1 MRVAALM
8 SAQIPTV
15 EKMSPMM
22 APEDPSRVVISMEWR
37 QSVSSVVRVLGRWV

>member
-1 MRVAALM
+1 MTVQTPT
-8 SAQIPTV
+8 QIPTV

-37 QSVSSVVRVLGRWV
+37 QSVVRVLGRC